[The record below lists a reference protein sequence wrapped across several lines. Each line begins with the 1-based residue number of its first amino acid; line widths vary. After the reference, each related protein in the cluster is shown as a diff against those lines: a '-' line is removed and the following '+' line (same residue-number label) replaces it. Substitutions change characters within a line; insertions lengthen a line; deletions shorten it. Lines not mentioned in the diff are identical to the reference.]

1 MMEHRQIRWYLGL
14 LILSLLG
21 QSEAVRA
28 AEPVDLRILIW
39 PGYADADVVAK
50 FEARY
55 QVKLKV
61 SYVTSDDD
69 MWQRMQV
76 NQAADYDVFAVNT
89 AELQRYIDQQ
99 LAVPITPENIP
110 NLAQQLP
117 RFKPLSTIPGI
128 VREQQLYA
136 IPYTYSEMGLIYHL
150 NYFVEPPSSWRV
162 LWDEQYRTKILAYDG
177 SAHNFSLAAL
187 AYSSSNPFQLNS
199 QQFAEASQRLVALRR
214 NVLTFYKSPEQ
225 ALELFQQEDVA
236 LLFANYGSQQV
247 KMLRDSGA
255 AVGYIIPEEGALA
268 WLDCW
273 AIAKGVKNKSLAEK
287 WINYTLE
294 PWVSQQLTQRQG
306 LANTIVREP
315 HALADDKIIWLQQ
328 VEDQQQ
334 RSLYWE
340 KIISGKQIDKVPP
353 S

>member
-1 MMEHRQIRWYLGL
+1 MMEHRQVRWYLGL
-14 LILSLLG
+14 LAWFLLG
-21 QSEAVRA
+21 LSVNA
-28 AEPVDLRILIW
+28 AATETVDLRILTW

-61 SYVTSDDD
+61 SYITNDDD
-69 MWQRMQV
+69 MWQRMQG

-99 LAVPITPENIP
+99 LAVPISPENIP
-110 NLAQQLP
+110 NLVKQLP

-128 VREQQLYA
+128 VREQKLYA
-136 IPYTYSEMGLIYHL
+136 IPYTYSEMGLIYNL
-150 NYFVEPPSSWRV
+150 NYFVEPPRSWRV
-162 LWDEQYRTKILAYDG
+162 LWDRQYQAKILAYDG

-187 AYSSSNPFQLNS
+187 ASGLNNPFQLDP
-199 QQFAEASQRLVALRR
+199 QQFADASQRLVELRR

-225 ALELFQQEDVA
+225 AQQLFEQEDIA
-236 LLFANYGSQQV
+236 LLFANYGTQQL

-255 AVGYIIPEEGALA
+255 AVGYTIPQEGALA

-287 WINYTLE
+287 WINYSLE
-294 PWVSQQLTQRQG
+294 PWVSQQLTLRQG
-306 LANTIVREP
+306 LANTVVLEP
-315 HALADDKIIWLQQ
+315 HALAEDKIIWLQQ

-334 RSLYWE
+334 RSQYWQ